1 VVCELGDV
9 SRLHASRQAVR
20 IAGIDIGV
28 HRSDRHAR
36 LGKLTRQGSPEL
48 RWALYEAAQSA
59 CRPTSPDYQDHHALK
74 QRGLSHTRASL
85 TIARKLARRSYHVLR
100 ELGPAALAPITTE
113 PPTRSDQAHT
123 STMRPTQLP
132 AGSRS
137 GRDTHDPV
145 ATHQRPSG
153 RSRSA
158 RNDRSTISTPAA
170 NPDGRGPRQG
180 RASPEQTPIPHVPPV
195 IHDPA
200 GDPLTQTPPPPQAH
214 TTGGLDTQPSSDKQ
228 PPRGRELPGARRP
241 VSDNRSHAGDRADR
255 PTARGR
261 RRVSSRG

>member
-1 VVCELGDV
+1 M
-9 SRLHASRQAVR
+9 
-20 IAGIDIGV
+20 
-28 HRSDRHAR
+28 HRSDRHAQ

-59 CRPTSPDYQDHHALK
+59 CRPTSPDYQDYHALK

-113 PPTRSDQAHT
+113 SVTRSDQAHT

-137 GRDTHDPV
+137 GRGTHDPV

-153 RSRSA
+153 RSRSP
-158 RNDRSTISTPAA
+158 RNDRSTIKSPAA
-170 NPDGRGPRQG
+170 NPGGRGPR
-180 RASPEQTPIPHVPPV
+180 
-195 IHDPA
+195 
-200 GDPLTQTPPPPQAH
+200 
-214 TTGGLDTQPSSDKQ
+214 
-228 PPRGRELPGARRP
+228 
-241 VSDNRSHAGDRADR
+241 
-255 PTARGR
+255 
-261 RRVSSRG
+261 